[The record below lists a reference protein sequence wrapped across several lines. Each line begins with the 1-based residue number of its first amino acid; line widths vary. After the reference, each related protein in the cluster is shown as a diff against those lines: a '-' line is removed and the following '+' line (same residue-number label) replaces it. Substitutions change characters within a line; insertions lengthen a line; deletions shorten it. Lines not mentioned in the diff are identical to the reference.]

1 MPIKAVIWDIGGVI
15 ARTEDRTPRD
25 QLAAELGVTRDR
37 LNDLFFSGPQG
48 TRAQKGEISVAE
60 LMSHIR
66 SELALTSNEYPDLQ
80 ERFFAGDRVDHE
92 LVDFIRT
99 LKPRYKTGVI
109 SNAWGQLTQML
120 AEWGIEDAFDV
131 IIGSGDEGLM
141 KPDPVIFDLA
151 LDRLGVEPQEAVFV
165 DDFIENIQGARAV
178 GMYGIHF
185 QRPEQALGDLK
196 ALLEVR

>member
-66 SELALTSNEYPDLQ
+66 SELALISNEYPDLQ

-92 LVDFIRT
+92 LVDFIRA

-109 SNAWGQLTQML
+109 SNAWGQLAQML

-141 KPDPVIFDLA
+141 KPDPVIFHLA
-151 LDRLGVEPQEAVFV
+151 LERLGVEPQEAVFV

-178 GMYGIHF
+178 GMYGILF

-196 ALLEVR
+196 ALLEIK